1 MIAIFFPTLDP
12 QILKAQSNPMTNRR
26 KFITQAVL
34 GGLGLSIGQAAKGA
48 TNGQSVT
55 ALPTVISTWN
65 NLPAN
70 KKAWKVIKKGGSALD
85 AVEQGVRVAEAD
97 PDDMSVGYGGRPDR
111 DGKVTL
117 DACIMDQEGNCG
129 SVCFLQDIKHPISV
143 ARLVMEKTPHVML
156 AGEGALQFALENG
169 FHRENLLTDKAAKSW
184 EEWKQ
189 ESHYQPVINIE
200 NHDTI
205 GMLAIDKDGKL
216 SGACTTSGA
225 AFKLHGRVGDSP
237 IVGAGLF
244 VDNEVGAAVATGLGE
259 AVVKT
264 AGSFL
269 VVELMRQGRSPQA
282 ACEEAIRRITS
293 KQKRYQDFQVA
304 FLAVNREG
312 IIGAHAIHKGF
323 MYALSREGGH
333 EVVQASSSL

>member
-1 MIAIFFPTLDP
+1 MA
-12 QILKAQSNPMTNRR
+12 NRR
-26 KFITQAVL
+26 KFIAQAIL
-34 GGLGLSIGQAAKGA
+34 GGLGVSIGRQAKAAAQLPFSGKA
-48 TNGQSVT
+48 SE
-55 ALPTVISTWN
+55 PTVISTWN
-65 NLPAN
+65 NIKSN
-70 KKAWKVIKKGGSALD
+70 KKAWKVLKKGGRALD
-85 AVEQGVRVAEAD
+85 AVERGVQVAEGD

-117 DACIMDQEGNCG
+117 DACIMDEVGNCG

-169 FHRENLLTDKAAKSW
+169 FQRENLLTEKAAKSW
-184 EEWKQ
+184 EEWKK
-189 ESHYQPVINIE
+189 ESQYQPVINIE

-205 GMLAIDKDGKL
+205 GMIAIGEDGNL

-225 AFKLHGRVGDSP
+225 AFKVHGRVGDSP

-244 VDNEVGAAVATGLGE
+244 VDNEVGGAVATGLGE
-259 AVVKT
+259 AVIKT

-269 VVELMRQGRSPQA
+269 VVELMRQGRSPQE

-293 KQKRYQDFQVA
+293 KQKNYKEFQVA
-304 FLAVNREG
+304 FLAMNREG
-312 IIGAHAIHKGF
+312 AIGAHAIHEGF
-323 MYALSREGGH
+323 MYALSRGGEH
-333 EVVQASSSL
+333 QVMDASSFL